1 LNGYGAIEEWSQ
13 TIVTYFPL
21 ITQQRNTSRY
31 TVIFISYNIFSS
43 LIKYYSI
50 EGMHLRHFSLTETE
64 NATKKNN
71 FINLN

>member
-13 TIVTYFPL
+13 TIVIYFPL

-31 TVIFISYNIFSS
+31 TVIFVSYNIFSS

-50 EGMHLRHFSLTETE
+50 EGML
-64 NATKKNN
+64 
-71 FINLN
+71 